1 MIFLKMSQISNK
13 AKTGLNF
20 KISEIHLILNNS
32 IIDFLLDQTF
42 IQIIKFTHSQYNQV
56 KKVMNK

>member
-20 KISEIHLILNNS
+20 KISEIHSILNNNK
-32 IIDFLLDQTF
+32 IDFHLDQTF
-42 IQIIKFTHSQYNQV
+42 ILIIKYTHSQYNQV
-56 KKVMNK
+56 KRVMNK